1 MSEVKWVS
9 VPSSFIFREDEL
21 RLDAEFYSKER
32 LKAQVLIEELKK
44 QGIGILNVGDNSVV
58 KDIFWPGRF
67 KRKYVSSKEG
77 KPFLT
82 PKEIF
87 TFKISPRKFVTG
99 YPQDVEI
106 EKDWILVTRS
116 GSVGRLMISNSILTE
131 FILSD
136 DIIRVI
142 PNSEFPFGYIYAYL
156 NTWIGQAFLTKTNYG
171 GPIKHIEP
179 HHVASIPIPILDEDI
194 MKRINKKILK
204 AHKIREEAQ
213 LKLIEAEEMFYQELG
228 LPKIDEDDV
237 EYFGGEAGKKVK
249 AFTVKASELNM
260 RFDASYHNPLAE
272 TSRRRI
278 LKESQSSRTYIL
290 KYLKEIADSY
300 TPPRFRRMYVNPEE
314 GVPLLQGSHVP
325 MIKIFDLKYQWKG
338 MKGLEKYILKK
349 GWILVTCSGTLGKT
363 ALVSSSWEGWI
374 ATNHIT
380 RLIPKDSTEINPG
393 FLALY
398 IQTTYGQSQI
408 LALSYGAVVEEIGE
422 AGELFD
428 QILVPLPD
436 KSIQDK
442 IGNLVI
448 EAYELKDKANML
460 EQEAVSMLEKHLE
473 ELSGVS
479 L

>member
-1 MSEVKWVS
+1 M
-9 VPSSFIFREDEL
+9 
-21 RLDAEFYSKER
+21 DAEFYSKER

-44 QGIGILNVGDNSVV
+44 QGIEILNVGDNSVV

-99 YPQDVEI
+99 YPKDVEI
-106 EKDWILVTRS
+106 KKDWILVTRS
-116 GSVGRLMISNSILTE
+116 GSVGRLIISNSILTE

-179 HHVASIPIPILDEDI
+179 HHVASIPIPIVDEDI
-194 MKRINKKILK
+194 ILEVNKKILK
-204 AHKIREEAQ
+204 AHKMREEAQ
-213 LKLIEAEEMFYQELG
+213 LKLSEAEELFYQELN
-228 LPKIDEDDV
+228 LSSIDEDDV
-237 EYFGGEAGKKVK
+237 EYFGGEAGRKVK
-249 AFTVKASELNM
+249 AFTVRASELDL
-260 RFDASYHNPLAE
+260 RFDASYHIPI
-272 TSRRRI
+272 SRKI
-278 LKESQSSRTYIL
+278 QEEITKTGAFTQF
-290 KYLKEIADSY
+290 KEIVSWIFV
-300 TPPRFRRMYVNPEE
+300 PSRFKRVYVESDDGIPF
-314 GVPLLQGSHVP
+314 LQGSHLPLVKFFD
-325 MIKIFDLKYQWKG
+325 IKYLWK
-338 MKGLEKYILKK
+338 KAPNIESLLIKR
-349 GWILVTCSGTLGKT
+349 GWILMSRSGTVGNV
-363 ALVSSSWEGWI
+363 AL
-374 ATNHIT
+374 ATKPIENWAASEHVI
-380 RLIPKDSTEINPG
+380 RIVPKDDVNPG
-393 FLALY
+393 YLWMALTS
-398 IQTTYGQSQI
+398 IYGQVQI
-408 LALSYGAVVEEIGE
+408 KAKIYGGVVDEIAE
-422 AGELFD
+422 RNTSLLES
-428 QILVPLPD
+428 ILLPLPN

>member
-1 MSEVKWVS
+1 MNDVKWVS
-9 VPSSFIFREDEL
+9 VPSSFIFREDEF

-106 EKDWILVTRS
+106 KRDWILVTRS
-116 GSVGRLMISNSILTE
+116 GSVGRLIISNSILTE

-142 PNSEFPFGYIYAYL
+142 PNSEFPFGYTYAYL

-194 MKRINKKILK
+194 MKKVNKKILK

-213 LKLIEAEEMFYQELG
+213 LKLIEAEELFYKELN
-228 LPKIDEDDV
+228 LPRIDEDNV
-237 EYFGGEAGKKVK
+237 EYFEGKAGRKVK
-249 AFTVKASELNM
+249 AFTVRASELDL
-260 RFDASYHNPLAE
+260 RFDASYHIPI
-272 TSRRRI
+272 SRKI
-278 LKESQSSRTYIL
+278 QEEITKTGTFTQF
-290 KYLKEIADSY
+290 KEIVSWIFV
-300 TPPRFRRMYVNPEE
+300 PSRFKRVYVESDDGIPF
-314 GVPLLQGSHVP
+314 LQGSHLPLVKFFD
-325 MIKIFDLKYQWKG
+325 IKYLWK
-338 MKGLEKYILKK
+338 KAPNIESLLIKR
-349 GWILVTCSGTLGKT
+349 GWILMSRSGTVGNV
-363 ALVSSSWEGWI
+363 AL
-374 ATNHIT
+374 ATKPIENWAASEHVI
-380 RLIPKDSTEINPG
+380 RIVPKDDVNPG
-393 FLALY
+393 YLWMALTS
-398 IQTTYGQSQI
+398 IYGQVQI
-408 LALSYGAVVEEIGE
+408 KAKIYGGVVDEIAE
-422 AGELFD
+422 RDTSLLES
-428 QILVPLPD
+428 ILLPLPD
-436 KSIQDK
+436 KPTQDK

-448 EAYELKDKANML
+448 EAYELKDRANML
-460 EQEAVSMLEKHLE
+460 EREAVSMLEKRLE

>member
-1 MSEVKWVS
+1 MNDVKWVS

-179 HHVASIPIPILDEDI
+179 HHVASIPIPILEEDI
-194 MKRINKKILK
+194 MKKVNKKILK
-204 AHKIREEAQ
+204 AHKMREEAQ
-213 LKLIEAEEMFYQELG
+213 IKLAKAEELFYQELG
-228 LPKIDEDDV
+228 LPRIDKDDV
-237 EYFGGEAGKKVK
+237 KYFGGEAGKKVK
-249 AFTVKASELNM
+249 AFTVKASELDL
-260 RFDASYHNPLAE
+260 RFDASYHMPIIRVVHKNMSDISTIMLGKIIERIFIPPRFKRPYVDSSRGIPYVMPSHLKMIKYFDMKHLAKQFKNS
-272 TSRRRI
+272 TQYI
-278 LKESQSSRTYIL
+278 LKEGQLLVVTDG
-290 KYLKEIADSY
+290 E
-300 TPPRFRRMYVNPEE
+300 V
-314 GVPLLQGSHVP
+314 GVPSIVTTAMSGWFGSNNIARIELNRQVNTGYVLMFLLTEYGQLQL
-325 MIKIFDLKYQWKG
+325 KREIFGGVID
-338 MKGLEKYILKK
+338 
-349 GWILVTCSGTLGKT
+349 
-363 ALVSSSWEGWI
+363 
-374 ATNHIT
+374 HIT
-380 RLIPKDSTEINPG
+380 
-393 FLALY
+393 
-398 IQTTYGQSQI
+398 
-408 LALSYGAVVEEIGE
+408 EEHIKKV
-422 AGELFD
+422 
-428 QILVPLPD
+428 IIPLPD